1 MNEKRNIT
9 TTKTRR
15 IFFRGGEREFV
26 FESFYFKAID

>member
-15 IFFRGGEREFV
+15 IFFGGGERGVV
-26 FESFYFKAID
+26 FESFYFKSID